1 MAAEAIVELY
11 RTQEDREKHYFV
23 SVVTVTYFG
32 TTAFIQGLS
41 GTFTI
46 QCWKE
51 IREYLISKG
60 IKEVRYYRRG
70 RLKVWKHSE

>member
-1 MAAEAIVELY
+1 MAAETIVEIY

-23 SVVTVTYFG
+23 SAVTISYFG

-60 IKEVRYYRRG
+60 IEDVEYYRRG
-70 RLKVWKHSE
+70 RLKVVKL